1 MLGKIFNKIKAAVP
15 KVINAISK
23 KVKEVVNDVCERNE
37 RIVEKVKEAAKNTSL
52 YLERGTVTIGAV
64 GPYNKKNHIILDFL
78 FQVKDAVVEEYPI
91 LTWPNDK
98 LKQGIGY
105 AKDAFATGEKQ
116 VGGLIYDLDIPI
128 VSDFVGAFTGVREP
142 GAESNRASIEG
153 AIWRGFVVKGAGG
166 TLEGLATFLAD
177 PLEAVEGINKF
188 AAYPEEMAPP
198 IWKGVADYWD
208 TKIVNGSPEDR
219 AEVCGQAFFEIASMF
234 IGVGEAKAATKVAS
248 TGMDVAQMA
257 DKVSDVAKAADKIS
271 DVAKVTDKVSDVA
284 KVADKAVDL
293 GRYQASL
300 KGLGKKLAQNIDD
313 GILTQGRAFSDSI
326 DNLISAMNK
335 HTSTPYPAYAGLG
348 KLDDVGK
355 TADKFEDWYS
365 SVKKSMM
372 KTDTPG
378 GSGVKVSGPVDEL
391 NPKALNEAGE
401 QIAKGADKSVKKTYR
416 NRIDEAL
423 AKGDIDAANDIR
435 YERYCKEKTEKGKV
449 PKSREEW
456 DKLCETIN
464 NNRTN
469 GYANEPIG
477 RDALNDYLDNHE
489 IVNNNQGEILTHT
502 VEGRTV
508 RPDSIGRNAEGQ
520 IDLVHD
526 HKHFTGQSQD
536 QVLYNDAQIRAERDM
551 LELDVGGKHVVT
563 ISSEAPNL
571 NGIPPQPRPSISLGE
586 LSDIY
591 YVDPVSQKITH
602 QWKVNDKLPGGG
614 FWKKV

>member
-23 KVKEVVNDVCERNE
+23 KVKEVVNEVVNDVSERNE

-105 AKDAFATGEKQ
+105 IKDAFATGEKQ
-116 VGGLIYDLDIPI
+116 VGGLIYDLDIPF
-128 VSDFVGAFTGVREP
+128 VSDFVGAFTDVREP
-142 GAESNRASIEG
+142 GAESNRASMEG
-153 AIWRGFVVKGAGG
+153 ASWRGFLIKGAGG
-166 TLEGLATFLAD
+166 TLEGLATFAAD
-177 PLEAVEGINKF
+177 PLEAVEGINKIV
-188 AAYPEEMAPP
+188 AYPEEMLPA
-198 IWKGVADYWD
+198 IGKGVVDYWD

-219 AEVCGQAFFEIASMF
+219 AEASGQAIFEIASMF
-234 IGVGEAKAATKVAS
+234 IGVGEVKAATKVAS
-248 TGMDVAQMA
+248 TGMDVARMA
-257 DKVSDVAKAADKIS
+257 DKVSDVVKVADKIS

-300 KGLGKKLAQNIDD
+300 KGLGKKLAQNIDE

-372 KTDTPG
+372 KTDSAG

-401 QIAKGADKSVKKTYR
+401 QIAKGADKAVDLDIGKKDLDILRNKLGIPEKNTIAVAKTNVKGLEEMIFEGGSPAVRKDAGLPNYDISNP
-416 NRIDEAL
+416 NRAI
-423 AKGDIDAANDIR
+423 KSS
-435 YERYCKEKTEKGKV
+435 GKI
-449 PKSREEW
+449 PSATRHAEEVV
-456 DKLCETIN
+456 
-464 NNRTN
+464 
-469 GYANEPIG
+469 ANEFVEAVEKAGIEAKDVVG
-477 RDALNDYLDNHE
+477 ALRVHQSNPSGVCPTCLSGLGNPDKTPGVIKQLSLKYPN
-489 IVNNNQGEILTHT
+489 LTIEVT
-502 VEGRTV
+502 SEVVEG
-508 RPDSIGRNAEGQ
+508 A
-520 IDLVHD
+520 
-526 HKHFTGQSQD
+526 
-536 QVLYNDAQIRAERDM
+536 
-551 LELDVGGKHVVT
+551 
-563 ISSEAPNL
+563 
-571 NGIPPQPRPSISLGE
+571 
-586 LSDIY
+586 
-591 YVDPVSQKITH
+591 
-602 QWKVNDKLPGGG
+602 KVNGRLA
-614 FWKKV
+614 FKVKNGMYID